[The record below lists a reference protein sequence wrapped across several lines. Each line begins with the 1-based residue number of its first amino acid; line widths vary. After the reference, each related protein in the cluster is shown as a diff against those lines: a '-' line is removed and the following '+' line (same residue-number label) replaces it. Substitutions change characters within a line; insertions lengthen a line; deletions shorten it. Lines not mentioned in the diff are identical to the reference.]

1 MWTMTRRPLFV
12 ILLAMLFAAP
22 AAGAGADDVP
32 RLRTADRRLRA
43 LVEEAVARS
52 PSLRALVGRLQR
64 SDVVVYLRCE
74 ALSPR
79 LDGRLTFVSA
89 VGGFRYVLVHLAAE
103 RSPLRKMAAL
113 GHELQHAVEIAER
126 PEIVDHASLARAY
139 ASFGFERRAERY
151 AVTAFDTVAAVAAG
165 EQVRREI
172 THTFA
177 GDE

>member
-1 MWTMTRRPLFV
+1 MTKRPWFV
-12 ILLAMLFAAP
+12 LVLLMLSAAP
-22 AAGAGADDVP
+22 AAAGLDDVP
-32 RLRTADRRLRA
+32 RLRTGDRRLRA
-43 LVEEAVARS
+43 LLDEAVARS
-52 PSLRALVGRLQR
+52 PSLRALVERLQR
-64 SDVVVYLRCE
+64 SDVVVYLRCG

-103 RSPLRKMAAL
+103 RSALRKMTAL

-139 ASFGFERRAERY
+139 ASFGFERRAEHY